1 MITAPGVGS
10 GLDVRS
16 IIDQLMALE
25 RQPVERLE
33 FKESLIESQISG
45 YGKLKS
51 ALSTFQSAMDNLASV
66 NEFQVFSATSS
77 NEDVVTGTASASA
90 ARGSYD
96 IVVTQLAQ
104 AHKSYSQGQAD
115 GETSTGQTGT
125 LTLTVGTQGAFDVVI
140 DATNNT
146 LAGIRDA
153 INDAADNPGVTATLL
168 TVDADDDPNT
178 AGNVTRLVLTA
189 NEPGTGHELSF
200 NYNGNAGL
208 ETALGFQTIA
218 GHEAQDAILS
228 VDGFTVVSASNTV
241 SEAIQGVTFTLK
253 EGDGATATLNVD
265 RDIEATTASVQE
277 FVDAFNSLR
286 DTINSLRQNELEAD
300 NSLLTIERQIIGV
313 LNAPPTGLSSPFTYL
328 TEVGVSFDKQGRLT
342 LDGSELTDS
351 LNSDFA
357 GVAALFADE
366 GQGYAYRLE
375 QLVGDLL
382 GIDGLVDSRTDGLNA
397 SKNRIGDSI
406 EAAERRLTI
415 VEQRLTRQFSA
426 LDGLV
431 AQLQSTSA
439 YLSQQLSSI
448 QLNSLV

>member
-16 IIDQLMALE
+16 IIDQLMAIE
-25 RQPVERLE
+25 RQPIQRLE

-66 NEFQVFSATSS
+66 PEFQVFAATSS
-77 NEDVVTGTASASA
+77 NEDAVSGTASASA
-90 ARGSYD
+90 ARGTYD

-104 AHKSYSQGQAD
+104 AHKSYSEGQTD
-115 GETSTGQTGT
+115 GETSIGQTGT
-125 LTLTVGTQGAFDVVI
+125 LTVTVGAQGSFDVAI

-153 INDAADNPGVTATLL
+153 INDASDNPGVTATLL
-168 TVDADDDPNT
+168 TVDADNDPNT

-189 NEPGTGHELSF
+189 DEPGTAYELSF
-200 NYNGNAGL
+200 GYNGNASL
-208 ETALGFQTIA
+208 DAALGFQTVA
-218 GHEAQDAILS
+218 GHDAQDAVLS

-241 SEAIQGVTFTLK
+241 TDAIQGVTFTLK
-253 EGDGATATLNVD
+253 EGDGASATLSVD
-265 RDIEATTASVQE
+265 RDVEATTGSVQE

-286 DTINSLRQNELEAD
+286 DTINTLRQNELEAD

-313 LNAPPTGLSSPFTYL
+313 LNAPPTGISSPFNYL
-328 TEVGVSFDKQGRLT
+328 TEVGVSFDKQGQLT
-342 LDGSELTDS
+342 LDSSELTDA

-357 GVAALFADE
+357 GVAALFAEE

-375 QLVGDLL
+375 ELVGDLL
-382 GIDGLVDSRTDGLNA
+382 GIDGLVDSRT
-397 SKNRIGDSI
+397 
-406 EAAERRLTI
+406 RRLGCA
-415 VEQRLTRQFSA
+415 VLR
-426 LDGLV
+426 D
-431 AQLQSTSA
+431 
-439 YLSQQLSSI
+439 
-448 QLNSLV
+448 